1 MTYKESI
8 EFLSSLIDYERWVY
22 RNYEF
27 KLDNYLKF
35 LEKIDNPQ
43 KRLKR
48 VVLVAGTKG
57 KGSTAIML
65 KGILKAHGAR
75 VGLYTSPHLLG
86 YRERIK
92 VNGHR
97 IPRER
102 FAEILNNLRPAILAH
117 EPRITFFEALTTA
130 AFLHFLDE
138 DTTMNVLEIGVGGR
152 LDATNVTEPEL
163 SVITRIGYDHTK
175 MLGRS
180 IAKIA
185 GEKCGVLRPG
195 KPAVIAAQR
204 PRARAVISKAIE
216 ERRACGIWYNQDF
229 NAELIEET
237 TDGLRFHYKGCKL
250 DAKFELPLLGAH
262 QIENAANA
270 IAAAELFFDKACEKL
285 VAKTL
290 SGIKLPARIERLGEN
305 PTVILDMS
313 HNPESALTLRATLDE
328 HFTHHPRRVLLIGV
342 TRHKNKSRIARILA
356 PFFTEVWATQ
366 ADLPRA
372 EPKDRLLRLCRGF
385 HPNCRSVD
393 SVAEGINRILDF
405 LNKGDLLVISGS
417 IYVAGEALRAFKA
430 RKRPEVKG

>member
-1 MTYKESI
+1 MIYKESI

-27 KLDNYLKF
+27 KLDNYLEF
-35 LEKIDNPQ
+35 LEKIGNPQ
-43 KRLKR
+43 KRLNR

-65 KGILKAHGAR
+65 SRILKAHGAR

-92 VNGHR
+92 VNGR
-97 IPRER
+97 KIPAER
-102 FAEILNNLRPAILAH
+102 FAEILNNLKPAILAH

-152 LDATNVTEPEL
+152 LDATNVTDPEL

-175 MLGRS
+175 MLGRTLAR
-180 IAKIA
+180 IAS
-185 GEKCGVLRPG
+185 EKCGVLRPG

-204 PRARAVISKAIE
+204 PRARTAINKAIE
-216 ERRACGIWYNQDF
+216 EKGACGIWCNQDF
-229 NAELIEET
+229 NAELINEAPE
-237 TDGLRFHYKGCKL
+237 GLRFHYRGLKL
-250 DAKFELPLLGAH
+250 DAKFRLPLLGAH
-262 QIENAANA
+262 QIENAATA
-270 IAAAELFFDKACEKL
+270 IAAADLLFDRPCVKL
-285 VAKTL
+285 VGKTL
-290 SGIKLPARIERLGEN
+290 AGIKLPARIEKLREN
-305 PTVILDMS
+305 PSVILDMS
-313 HNPESALTLRATLDE
+313 HNPESASTLRVTLDK
-328 HFTHHPRRVLLIGV
+328 HLTHHPRRVLLIGA